1 MCDSYNAFRFAI
13 DGTVNIDGPKSGGL
27 CSYDNYQ
34 ITSDF
39 NSLCIGKELLLL
51 ISVRRLYKLAVVYRS
66 TFSRAT
72 TAMEMSHYY
81 QFKRLLRLWLVE
93 YCMTTTDLFYYYFF
107 NFLHSQIHVFDFS
120 QPRIVGGMDTTIYK
134 YPFQTVIYNS
144 LTKTTSCMG
153 MIGVCCAI
161 EFVIRSNQ
169 I

>member
-51 ISVRRLYKLAVVYRS
+51 ILVRRLYKLAVVYRS

-93 YCMTTTDLFYYYFF
+93 YCMTTTDLHIFWIFCTHKLLYTFF
-107 NFLHSQIHVFDFS
+107 CSHELLVVWTQRS
-120 QPRIVGGMDTTIYK
+120 
-134 YPFQTVIYNS
+134 
-144 LTKTTSCMG
+144 TSTRFKLSS
-153 MIGVCCAI
+153 IIPYRKQQVAWAWLVC
-161 EFVIRSNQ
+161 VVQ
-169 I
+169 